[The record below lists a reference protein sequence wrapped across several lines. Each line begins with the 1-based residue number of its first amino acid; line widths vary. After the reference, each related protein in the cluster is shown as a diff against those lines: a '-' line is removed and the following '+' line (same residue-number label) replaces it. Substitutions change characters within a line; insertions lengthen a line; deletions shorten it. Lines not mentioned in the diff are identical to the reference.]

1 MFEKAAAFVADSL
14 PTSFIMLTMPTG
26 PDRSLTPTA
35 PANRSLSPIQTMR
48 TKSIALYHVVWSL
61 APNVAGFVPK

>member
-35 PANRSLSPIQTMR
+35 PANRSLRPIQAIR
-48 TKSIALYHVVWSL
+48 TKSIALYHAVLPSCPGYSR
-61 APNVAGFVPK
+61 ATR